1 MAVKIG
7 CRLVSLLFGNHLPA
21 VVATPYGD
29 APQWFEESV
38 PVIAQSEV
46 AARIKTGDCLVVGS
60 DGKSSALDI
69 SSNVR
74 RIIHC
79 EPDQAFSI
87 ETKASSYDEVW
98 TSSPWMR
105 SGHYICSG
113 QSIRNMGLH
122 VHRNFFYDGREK
134 DPGRV
139 CCSIR
144 GAEEISEVGG
154 YQTNHDGIEILSDL
168 VEFESADHLKSASF
182 YISFSTGAGAA
193 QAELEAMAAGCI
205 VVRHANSRRDCHV
218 LDGHNCVHSTRE
230 QLRCTIES
238 LAGSAR
244 RSRRE
249 ALRHAAIATAA
260 DYTRQSHSRW
270 LRAQIAESQVS
281 RTA

>member
-1 MAVKIG
+1 MKIG
-7 CRLVSLLFGNHLPA
+7 CRLVSVLFGNNVPA
-21 VVATPYGD
+21 VLATPHGD
-29 APQWFEESV
+29 APQWFEESI
-38 PVIAQSEV
+38 PVIAQSEI
-46 AARIKTGDCLVVGS
+46 AGRIKTGDSLVFGS
-60 DGKSSALDI
+60 NSKSPVPEI
-69 SSNVR
+69 SNVK
-74 RIIHC
+74 RILHC
-79 EPDQAFSI
+79 TLNHSI
-87 ETKASSYDEVW
+87 PVENNSSLHDEVW

-105 SGHYICSG
+105 NGHYICSG

-144 GAEEISEVGG
+144 GAEEISEAGG

-168 VEFESADHLKSASF
+168 AEFESADHLKSASF

-205 VVRHANSRRDCHV
+205 VVRHADSTRGGHV
-218 LDGHNCVHSTRE
+218 LDWDNCFHSTYD

-270 LRAQIAESQVS
+270 LRVQIAESQVS